1 MLSVNWGVAAFC
13 AGERDQ
19 SYMMPPSMRDWLSE
33 GHLAW
38 FIVDAV
44 GQMDVREFYATY
56 RSDGWGAAAY
66 DPGMMVAIL
75 LYAYCLGLRSSRRI
89 ARALE
94 EDVGFRVV
102 ANRQPDFRTICR
114 FRAEQEEA
122 LEELFVEV
130 VRLCHE
136 AGLVKLG
143 VVALDGTKV
152 AADAEL
158 ATNRSHQAIEE
169 EVQRMLAEA
178 KAADAEEDAHYG
190 PGRRGDELPEGLG
203 RRRERLKRVKEA
215 KERLQREAEAAAKAV
230 QEHVEQRRAEEVATG
245 KKKRGRKPKVVEPLP
260 TEEAKANTTDPDS
273 RIMKTRQEYVQG
285 YNAQAVVSEEQI
297 IVAVERKQR
306 LIDNLTKI
314 DRLVQRIEE
323 RREPKY
329 ETFHGTEAEA
339 QARLAPMQAE
349 SEGGEPTA
357 GTIEAMLA
365 DWLRTEQHRWKAA
378 TFVKYEGLIRHHIVP
393 FIGERSVTGFTKV
406 DGKSFYATL
415 RENGRTENTVRF
427 AHKVLSMALTSAV
440 DDEVLE
446 RYPVD
451 RVKLGKIKV
460 QEVKPPDEH
469 QVNDMLAMAR
479 ESGLWWYPA
488 IRLAGL
494 YGYAPG

>member
-1 MLSVNWGVAAFC
+1 MAYNLLRW
-13 AGERDQ
+13 ERDQ
-19 SYMMPPSMRDWLSE
+19 SYLMPPSMRDWLSE
-33 GHLAW
+33 GHLGW

-44 GQMDVREFYATY
+44 GQMDVREFYAAY

-130 VRLCHE
+130 LRLCHE

-190 PGRRGDELPEGLG
+190 PARLGDELPEGLG
-203 RRRERLKRVKEA
+203 GRRERLKRLKEA

-230 QEHVEQRRAEEVATG
+230 QEHVERRRAE
-245 KKKRGRKPKVVEPLP
+245 
-260 TEEAKANTTDPDS
+260 EEAKANTTDPDS
-273 RIMKTRQEYVQG
+273 RIMKTRQGYVQG

-297 IVAVERKQR
+297 IVAVGVTQEANDVQQLEPMLQTMAHTLEAAGIEDRPKAGLADAGYWSEANIRACSWPEMPELLIATTKDWKQRKMLREKGCPRGRIPKGLSPWDRMERK
-306 LIDNLTKI
+306 LLTK
-314 DRLVQRIEE
+314 RGRALYKKRGVLVEPVFGQVKEGQGF
-323 RREPKY
+323 RR
-329 ETFHGTEAEA
+329 FMRRGLGAA
-339 QARLAPMQAE
+339 Q
-349 SEGGEPTA
+349 SE
-357 GTIEAMLA
+357 
-365 DWLRTEQHRWKAA
+365 W
-378 TFVKYEGLIRHHIVP
+378 
-393 FIGERSVTGFTKV
+393 S
-406 DGKSFYATL
+406 
-415 RENGRTENTVRF
+415 
-427 AHKVLSMALTSAV
+427 
-440 DDEVLE
+440 
-446 RYPVD
+446 
-451 RVKLGKIKV
+451 
-460 QEVKPPDEH
+460 
-469 QVNDMLAMAR
+469 
-479 ESGLWWYPA
+479 
-488 IRLAGL
+488 LAGMTHNL
-494 YGYAPG
+494 LKLWRSG

>member
-1 MLSVNWGVAAFC
+1 MAYNLLRC
-13 AGERDQ
+13 ERDQ
-19 SYMMPPSMRDWLSE
+19 SYLMPPSMRDWLSE

-44 GQMDVREFYATY
+44 GQMDLREFYAAY

-66 DPGMMVAIL
+66 DPEMMVAIL

-102 ANRQPDFRTICR
+102 AANQQPDFRTICR

-130 VRLCHE
+130 LRLCHE

-152 AADAEL
+152 AADAAL

-190 PGRRGDELPEGLG
+190 PDRRGDELPEGLG
-203 RRRERLKRVKEA
+203 GRRERLKRLKEA

-230 QEHVEQRRAEEVATG
+230 QEHVEQRRAEEEATG

-273 RIMKTRQEYVQG
+273 RIMKTRQGYVQG
-285 YNAQAVVSEEQI
+285 YNAQAVVNPRHRHGNRDCNGGQPPAPRRRRSGQPGWCGQRRASASLGGRHIQPSYFEPPPDIANAGADRHGRRFRHGGRYRPCRRVRASHPQGRAPGDAPKGLRYRQTEPRCLP
-297 IVAVERKQR
+297 IVVVSNA
-306 LIDNLTKI
+306 
-314 DRLVQRIEE
+314 
-323 RREPKY
+323 
-329 ETFHGTEAEA
+329 
-339 QARLAPMQAE
+339 
-349 SEGGEPTA
+349 
-357 GTIEAMLA
+357 
-365 DWLRTEQHRWKAA
+365 
-378 TFVKYEGLIRHHIVP
+378 
-393 FIGERSVTGFTKV
+393 
-406 DGKSFYATL
+406 
-415 RENGRTENTVRF
+415 
-427 AHKVLSMALTSAV
+427 AV
-440 DDEVLE
+440 DLNWTNPGYSAPSAK
-446 RYPVD
+446 R
-451 RVKLGKIKV
+451 
-460 QEVKPPDEH
+460 
-469 QVNDMLAMAR
+469 NLAWSFSR
-479 ESGLWWYPA
+479 FW
-488 IRLAGL
+488 
-494 YGYAPG
+494 